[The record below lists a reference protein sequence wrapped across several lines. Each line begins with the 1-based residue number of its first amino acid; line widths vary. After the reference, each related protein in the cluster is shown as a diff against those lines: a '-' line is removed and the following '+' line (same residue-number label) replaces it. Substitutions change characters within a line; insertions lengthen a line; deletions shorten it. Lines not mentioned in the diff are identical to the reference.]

1 MVMHAV
7 RQKIKGGQAQET
19 GRTEIRHDEGI
30 VCGCLKGRF
39 QDMNDFYKTKQKII
53 CKRGT
58 TLYLMFYMCRA
69 AGGILFFT

>member
-7 RQKIKGGQAQET
+7 RQKIKGGQQAQET

-30 VCGCLKGRF
+30 LCGWIKGRLH
-39 QDMNDFYKTKQKII
+39 DMNDFYKTKQKII

-58 TLYLMFYMCRA
+58 TLFIIFCMCADFYL
-69 AGGILFFT
+69 LE

>member
-30 VCGCLKGRF
+30 VCGWLKGRLH
-39 QDMNDFYKTKQKII
+39 DMNDFYTKHKII
-53 CKRGT
+53 CKREGT
-58 TLYLMFYMCRA
+58 ICE
-69 AGGILFFT
+69 

>member
-30 VCGCLKGRF
+30 VCGWLKGRF
-39 QDMNDFYKTKQKII
+39 HDMNDIIFCICAAFY
-53 CKRGT
+53 
-58 TLYLMFYMCRA
+58 LVV
-69 AGGILFFT
+69 